1 MTMMPPLPVAIE
13 TDRLILRPFAPDDAP
28 ALYEAVVQS
37 RERVGKWLPWV
48 PFYTDQSAAD
58 AFIGRCRQH
67 WHDATELP
75 FAIFDR
81 ESGRFLGGIAV
92 HATRLGGYP
101 IRWDWGIFETGYW
114 LREGTEGKG
123 YMREAVRAIVRLVF
137 QHFNANKL
145 ALRCDS
151 RNDAS
156 RHVAESIGFHLDRLA
171 RHDSIATDGSIRDT
185 LFFSLLPDEAEQLI
199 ASWGSERFKLILP
212 IDRAPR
218 EFEPQ
223 TESDVPVPEVA
234 LAFSS
239 PVSIETPRLIVRPAM
254 LDDAPALLAAI
265 ERSRPEFTPWIRFA
279 RAIHTLEDAEQFCR
293 QSMSSA
299 AARRRFDLHAFERE
313 TGAFVGGGTFHNMN
327 WLLPS
332 VELGWW
338 LDSGCTGRGYGQE
351 IVRGLIDFVF
361 NEWKVE
367 RAEAWCHAGNLTS
380 RHLAARCGL
389 IEEGIARSEYP
400 DLSGRPADWAVSS
413 LIASDRAL
421 T

>member
-1 MTMMPPLPVAIE
+1 MTMIPQLPVTIE
-13 TDRLILRPFAPDDAP
+13 TDRLIIRPFAPDDAP
-28 ALYEAVVQS
+28 ALYEAVDQS

-48 PFYTDQSAAD
+48 PFYTDPSAAD
-58 AFIGRCRQH
+58 AFIERCRQH
-67 WHDATELP
+67 WHNATELP

-81 ESGRFLGGIAV
+81 ASGRFLGGIAV

-101 IRWDWGIFETGYW
+101 IRWDWRIFETGYW
-114 LREGTEGKG
+114 LREGAEGQG

-145 ALRCDS
+145 ALRCDA

-156 RHVAESIGFHLDRLA
+156 RRVAESIGFQHDRRA

-185 LFFSLLPDEAEQLI
+185 LSFSLLPDEAEQLI
-199 ASWGSERFKLILP
+199 ASWGPERFELVLP
-212 IDRAPR
+212 VDQAARP
-218 EFEPQ
+218 FEPQ
-223 TESDVPVPEVA
+223 SESDGLVPEVA
-234 LAFSS
+234 LTFAL
-239 PVSIETPRLIVRPAM
+239 PVSIETPRLIVRPAIAE
-254 LDDAPALLAAI
+254 DAPALLASI
-265 ERSRPEFTPWIRFA
+265 ERSRPELTPWIRFA
-279 RAIHTLEDAEQFCR
+279 RAIHTLEDSERFCR

-299 AARRRFDLHAFERE
+299 AERRRFDLHAFERA

-327 WLLPS
+327 WQLPS

-338 LDSGCTGRGYGQE
+338 LDSSFTGRGYGQE

-361 NEWKVE
+361 SEWKVE
-367 RAEAWCHAGNLTS
+367 RAEAWCHAANLAS
-380 RHLAARCGL
+380 RRLAARCGL
-389 IEEGIARSEYP
+389 IEEGIVRSEYP
-400 DLSGRPADWAVSS
+400 DLAGLPADWAVSS